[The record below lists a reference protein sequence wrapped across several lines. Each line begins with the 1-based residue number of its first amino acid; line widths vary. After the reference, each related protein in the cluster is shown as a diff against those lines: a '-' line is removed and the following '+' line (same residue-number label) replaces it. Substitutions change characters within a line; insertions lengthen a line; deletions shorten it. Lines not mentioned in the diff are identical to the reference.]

1 MNDIE
6 VLLEQL
12 GSLQIME
19 EVSNKYEQMDTE
31 ILVALALAA
40 FNENI
45 QAVMP
50 KNIVLDP
57 RWFDSD

>member
-1 MNDIE
+1 
-6 VLLEQL
+6 
-12 GSLQIME
+12 ME